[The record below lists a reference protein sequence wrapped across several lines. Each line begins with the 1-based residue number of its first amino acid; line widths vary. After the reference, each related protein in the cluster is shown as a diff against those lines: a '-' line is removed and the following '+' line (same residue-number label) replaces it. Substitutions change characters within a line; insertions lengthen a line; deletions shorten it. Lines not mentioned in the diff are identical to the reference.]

1 MKFIQDKERKELL
14 DEFNQRHGRIDKLMD
29 GEDKII
35 GYLVRADLSTATDTE
50 AEVIVN
56 LSLNADY
63 HYKDASEQ
71 RSKEYEIRD
80 YQQAD
85 LKYFAIKATL
95 KKCVSASYC
104 DAPCSAF
111 SWHNERDD
119 VAFSNF
125 VFAEINHTFNDAFD
139 AQNEMRRWE
148 GETEKFKKF
157 RIMVDRKDYDEL
169 SMYIFK
175 CVKNV
180 LKYYKDKTVRFFF
193 L

>member
-1 MKFIQDKERKELL
+1 MKFVQDKERKELL
-14 DEFNQRHGRIDKLMD
+14 SEFNQRHGRIDKLMD
-29 GEDKII
+29 DDNKII
-35 GYLVRADLSTATDTE
+35 GYLVRADLSSATDKE

-56 LSLNADY
+56 LSFNVKYFFKAVEREYKKDY
-63 HYKDASEQ
+63 Q
-71 RSKEYEIRD
+71 IVD

-85 LKYFAIKATL
+85 LKYFAIKAAL
-95 KKCVSASYC
+95 KKCVSADYC

-111 SWHNERDD
+111 SWHDERDD

-125 VFAEINHTFNDAFD
+125 MYAEINQRFNDAFD
-139 AQNEMRRWE
+139 MQKEMHKWE
-148 GETEKFKKF
+148 GNSEKFNMYKMNACK
-157 RIMVDRKDYDEL
+157 RYDEL
-169 SMYIFK
+169 SIYIFK